1 MITQKRENTNKPI
14 LKMQDGLSLTHTTD
28 PTGIKK
34 MKIILWKIYD
44 NKFDNIDKKGKFWR
58 NTIFYNWHEGIDNL
72 SSSI

>member
-34 MKIILWKIYD
+34 MKIIL
-44 NKFDNIDKKGKFWR
+44 
-58 NTIFYNWHEGIDNL
+58 
-72 SSSI
+72 